1 MKYFRKVHSLLE
13 KRQRNLFLWLLILSV
28 FISIIETAGISA
40 IMPFIDIVINFE
52 KIQNNQYY
60 RLFYDFLNFEQE
72 VDFAISFG
80 LLLFLFYLFR
90 GGVNLFFNYMLAW
103 FSQDVYMQ
111 ITGKLFKAYMN
122 MPFQAFS
129 EKNSSY
135 LTKTIVIESSLLSNV
150 LSSILLIVSE
160 TFIIIFLYGLM
171 LFANWKITLIF
182 SVVLIIKVLLLTN
195 TVSKKIKKVGSIRS
209 SSQAKFYE
217 ILNQLFG
224 NFKQT
229 KLQDET
235 RLEQTYTNFNGAASI
250 YANANKMNSFLG
262 STPRIFTETV
272 GFSIII
278 LLLVYILNNN
288 QSNVSYILPTLSLF
302 ILGLY
307 RLLPSINRIITA
319 YNAILFN
326 HKSIEIIDESLQFP
340 RERLGSENLVFC
352 QDIKLLN
359 LEFSYQKESVL
370 QNVNLTINKGDKI
383 AIIGKSG
390 SGKSTLV
397 DLITGLYK
405 PCKGLI
411 KIDNKVLD
419 QSNIQSWRAQIGYIP
434 QQIYLFDGTI
444 AENVCFGRELDVD
457 ELEVTLKQAYLY
469 DFLQEKQG
477 INTLVGEGGIQLS
490 GGQKQRVAI
499 ARALYGKPE
508 TLILDEATSALDA
521 ITESKIMDAIYESC
535 ENKTLIIVAHRLSTV
550 ERCDKIYQ
558 IKDNMVK
565 QC

>member
-1 MKYFRKVHSLLE
+1 M
-13 KRQRNLFLWLLILSV
+13 LSV
-28 FISIIETAGISA
+28 FISIIETVGISA
-40 IMPFIDIVINFE
+40 IMPFIDIAINFE

-195 TVSKKIKKVGSIRS
+195 TVSKKIKKVGSLRS

-359 LEFSYQKESVL
+359 LDFSYQKESVL

>member
-1 MKYFRKVHSLLE
+1 M
-13 KRQRNLFLWLLILSV
+13 LSV
-28 FISIIETAGISA
+28 FISIIETVGISA
-40 IMPFIDIVINFE
+40 IMPFIDIAINFE

-90 GGVNLFFNYMLAW
+90 GGVNLFFNYMLAR

-195 TVSKKIKKVGSIRS
+195 TVSKKIKKVGSLRS

-359 LEFSYQKESVL
+359 LDFSYQKESVL

>member
-1 MKYFRKVHSLLE
+1 M
-13 KRQRNLFLWLLILSV
+13 LSV
-28 FISIIETAGISA
+28 FISIIETVGISA
-40 IMPFIDIVINFE
+40 IMPFIDIAINFE

-359 LEFSYQKESVL
+359 LDFSYQKESVL